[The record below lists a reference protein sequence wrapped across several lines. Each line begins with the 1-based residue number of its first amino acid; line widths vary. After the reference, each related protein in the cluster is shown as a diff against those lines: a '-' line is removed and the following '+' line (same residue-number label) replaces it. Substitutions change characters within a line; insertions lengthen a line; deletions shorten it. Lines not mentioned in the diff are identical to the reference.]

1 MYLSFRVSCHMVIS
15 CRILS
20 WIRIARARVQVPVQ
34 DVLPSGDGEDLLLMR
49 FLSTACAPR
58 LYSKAPTCTS
68 RACAGRLKASPR
80 VMWSLSTLTSTVRC
94 CAGPRATRRGLEGCD
109 CWGQVC
115 AVHERA
121 ALFRESSGLA
131 IRMSHLVDGD
141 LPALSGVLDGTIY
154 AQTLPSL
161 VAAHVLAA
169 QPGERVLDMCG
180 APGSKTTHVATN
192 FLRGR
197 RGLSARHMRAQPWQT
212 EPNGAAVHGDIWA
225 ELRPA
230 DQGGHDEAGRSR
242 GGGHRTFAAAV
253 VFVAHCGERVRE

>member
-68 RACAGRLKASPR
+68 RVCVGARP
-80 VMWSLSTLTSTVRC
+80 
-94 CAGPRATRRGLEGCD
+94 RRGSCGSAYADIHGALLRGAMCD
-109 CWGQVC
+109 QKGLRDATAGDRCVLC
-115 AVHERA
+115 RA
-121 ALFRESSGLA
+121 CGSIPREPGLA

-141 LPALSGVLDGTIY
+141 YRRLGALDGTIY

-161 VAAHVLAA
+161 ALLMLAA
-169 QPGERVLDMCG
+169 AGRARAGHVRSAGLE
-180 APGSKTTHVATN
+180 ATHVATN
-192 FLRGR
+192 FLRDAAGSLLVTCER
-197 RGLSARHMRAQPWQT
+197 NYGKLSRMARLCTETFGLSCVQPTRADT
-212 EPNGAAVHGDIWA
+212 TKLEEAA
-225 ELRPA
+225 
-230 DQGGHDEAGRSR
+230 EAG
-242 GGGHRTFAAAV
+242 TELAAAV
-253 VFVAHCGERVRE
+253 VAHCGERVRE